1 MTVIIE
7 DPEEASVPDE
17 DRPDEIQGKTPRQLA
32 WGHLKK
38 DKVTLVAGAVAILG
52 VLVAVSAPILDKL
65 GVISPTAGNQSLL
78 DVSGMPTGAFTGA
91 SSQNI
96 LGVAPANG
104 YGMVG
109 RLMLGTTFSLTI
121 AIGATLITLFVG
133 AVVGMISGFVGGK
146 VDYWLGRIIDLTL
159 CFPQTL
165 MLLALSGIL
174 VGVLADTLHLP
185 GGQAGSQANGLYA
198 ILVLGIF
205 GWPNF
210 ARVIRGQVLTLRNRE
225 FVEAANSLGSSK
237 FRIYV
242 KELLPNLWAPFLVY
256 TSLYLPLYISAEAA
270 LAFLGVGIRPPTP
283 TLGNILNDSI
293 SYIQTDSTFF
303 FEPAIL
309 IVILVL
315 SFNLLGDGL
324 RDAFD
329 PKAGRR

>member
-1 MTVIIE
+1 
-7 DPEEASVPDE
+7 
-17 DRPDEIQGKTPRQLA
+17 
-32 WGHLKK
+32 
-38 DKVTLVAGAVAILG
+38 
-52 VLVAVSAPILDKL
+52 
-65 GVISPTAGNQSLL
+65 
-78 DVSGMPTGAFTGA
+78 
-91 SSQNI
+91 
-96 LGVAPANG
+96 
-104 YGMVG
+104 
-109 RLMLGTTFSLTI
+109 MLGTTYSLSI

-133 AVVGMISGFVGGK
+133 AIVGMVSGFVGGK
-146 VDYWLGRIIDLTL
+146 TDYWFGRLIDLTL

-174 VGVLADTLHLP
+174 VGVLANDLHIP
-185 GGQAGSQANGLYA
+185 GGPAGAPANGIYTT
-198 ILVLGIF
+198 LVLGVF

-270 LAFLGVGIRPPTP
+270 LAFLNVGIKPPTP

-293 SYIQTDSTFF
+293 AYIQTNSTFF

-309 IVILVL
+309 IVVLVL

>member
-7 DPEEASVPDE
+7 DPEEAQVPDE
-17 DRPDEIQGKTPRQLA
+17 DRPQEIQGKTPRQLA

-38 DKVTLVAGAVAILG
+38 DKVTLAAGVVAMLGILIAI
-52 VLVAVSAPILDKL
+52 SAPLLTKF
-65 GVISPTAGNQSLL
+65 GVIGPGATHPNLL
-78 DVSGMPTGAFTGA
+78 DSSGMPIGGFTGA
-91 SSQNI
+91 SSANL

-104 YGMVG
+104 YGMIG
-109 RLMLGTTFSLTI
+109 RLMLGTTYSLAI
-121 AIGATLITLFVG
+121 ALGATAVTLLFG
-133 AVVGMISGFVGGK
+133 ALVGMISGFVGGK
-146 VDYWLGRIIDLTL
+146 VDFVLGRIIDLTL

-174 VGVLADTLHLP
+174 VTILADDLHLP
-185 GGQAGSQANGLYA
+185 GGAGGPLANGLYA
-198 ILVLGIF
+198 TLVLGVF

-225 FVEAANSLGSSK
+225 FIEAANSLGSSRT
-237 FRIYV
+237 RIYL

-293 SYIQTDSTFF
+293 SYIQTDAPFF

-309 IVILVL
+309 IVVLVL